1 MVSRRVFLKY
11 SILAIP
17 GVNLSACGGDGD
29 SAGVYG
35 SGVVEWPISPDV
47 YTTAE
52 RQVLPTVLPAGV
64 PRINPADVPLY
75 AKYGYSAW
83 HADAGSGL
91 AYVRRTDLAPLSANA
106 TNGAR
111 LLSFFAITDIHLGD
125 KESPAQPYY
134 ADWTSPY
141 GAAANGGSGWSPIVV
156 STTQV
161 LDAAVQTINALHVKK
176 PFDFGIALG
185 DSVDNNQ
192 YNELRWFIDVL
203 DGKVIRPSSG
213 ANAGAATIDYQKPFK
228 AAGLNKEIPWFQ
240 TIGNHDQF
248 WRGSFY
254 ENSTTQ
260 AAHVGSTVLNMDSDN
275 QVNPF
280 AATGYY
286 QGVVDGTTP
295 YGTVINYGPQSAF
308 PTPPTVVADA
318 NRRALATNS
327 SSSLNWMKEFFTTT
341 SKPVGHGFTQANLDN
356 DFACYSF
363 EPKANLPL
371 KVIVLDDTV
380 GGLGQNLPLP
390 YYARAALD
398 QKRLDWLTGELDEGQ
413 RNNKLMIIAA
423 HIPVHPQ
430 QTLDP
435 SSGNYPLFVSPPSVV
450 TDTQLLATLHNY
462 SNLILWISGHRH
474 INVVTPQPAP
484 AGSGAGQGPE
494 YSFWE
499 VETASLRD
507 YPQQFRTFDI
517 QRNSDD
523 SISIFVTDVDPAVA
537 PGTPAATSRGY
548 AIGAA
553 RIFSTPPTIPAGAAA
568 AGFSLAYNAEL
579 VKQLSPTMKAIVRN
593 LVLP

>member
-11 SILAIP
+11 SLIVVP
-17 GVNLSACGGDGD
+17 GANLSACSWGGNGE
-29 SAGVYG
+29 SAYG
-35 SGVVEWPISPDV
+35 TGVVEWPISPDV
-47 YTTAE
+47 FTTAE
-52 RQVLPTVLPAGV
+52 RQVLPSALPAGV
-64 PRINPADVPLY
+64 PLINPADVPLY
-75 AKYGYSAW
+75 ADYGYSAW
-83 HADAGSGL
+83 HADAGTGL
-91 AYVRRTDLAPLSANA
+91 AHVKRSELAPLSASA

-111 LLSFFAITDIHLGD
+111 LLSFFAMTDIHLGD

-134 ADWTSPY
+134 GDWISPY
-141 GAAANGGSGWSPIVV
+141 GAAAYGGSGWSPVVV

-161 LDAAVQTINALHVKK
+161 LDAAVQTINALHLKK
-176 PFDFGIALG
+176 PFDFGISLG
-185 DSVDNNQ
+185 DNIDNNQ

-203 DGKVIRPSSG
+203 DGNDITPSSG
-213 ANAGAATIDYQKPFK
+213 ANAGAATIDYQKPFR

-248 WRGSFY
+248 WRGSY
-254 ENSTTQ
+254 YQNPTTQ

-275 QVNPF
+275 NENSF
-280 AATGYY
+280 AGTGFY
-286 QGVVDGTTP
+286 QGVVDGSTP
-295 YGTVINYGPQSAF
+295 YGTVIGYGPQSAF

-318 NRRALATNS
+318 NRRALATDS
-327 SSSLNWMKEFFTTT
+327 SSSLNWMREFFTTT

-363 EPKANLPL
+363 EPKSNLPL

-380 GGLGQNLPLP
+380 GGLGQYLPQP
-390 YYARAALD
+390 AYARAALD
-398 QKRLDWLTGELDEGQ
+398 QRRLDWLTEELDEGQ

-435 SSGNYPLFVSPPSVV
+435 SSGNYSLFVSPSVV
-450 TDTQLLATLHNY
+450 TDTQLLATLHDY

-484 AGSGAGQGPE
+484 AGSGPGQGPE

-507 YPQQFRTFDI
+507 YPQQFRTFEI
-517 QRNSDD
+517 LRNSDD
-523 SISIFVTDVDPAVA
+523 SISIFVTNVDPAVA
-537 PGTPAATSRGY
+537 PGSPAAKSRGY

-568 AGFSLAYNAEL
+568 AAFSLAYNAEL
-579 VKQLSPTMKAIVRN
+579 VKQLSPTMKTIIHN